1 MCYNLS
7 MSKKEKIKF
16 ILDFAKALTFALLT
30 ALFGIFAFIVVNIEK
45 LNNFQM
51 IASAFGIIVIV
62 IFFYF
67 LIRYM
72 VKKLKDLEALE

>member
-1 MCYNLS
+1 

-16 ILDFAKALTFALLT
+16 ILDFAK

-72 VKKLKDLEALE
+72 VKKLKELEALE